1 MARQKLSWKLPDAV
15 YWPALANSVMAR
27 TKLSDRGCLEFQGF
41 RVPNKGYGQVGIKPP
56 SGRTAANEHTHRVVY
71 RGLRGLIPEGWDVCH
86 TCDNPPCCNPLHLFA
101 APRVANL
108 IDMRNKGR
116 NRQTQKT
123 HCPKGHSYAEHGVP
137 KPGHPTWRMCSICE
151 VARQASPKYREQARL
166 WRQKR
171 RAQLKAHAQQHG
183 AGDASNG

>member
-1 MARQKLSWKLPDAV
+1 MMARQKLSWTLPDAE

-27 TKLSDRGCLEFQGF
+27 TKPNDRGCLEFQGF
-41 RVPNKGYGQVGIKPP
+41 RVPNKGYGQIGVKPRA
-56 SGRTAANEHTHRVVY
+56 GRSSANEHTHRVAY
-71 RGLRGLIPEGWDVCH
+71 RGLRGPIPEGWDVCH

-123 HCPKGHSYAEHGVP
+123 HCPKGHSYAEHGGV
-137 KPGHPTWRMCSICE
+137 KAGQPTWRVCKQCE
-151 VARQASPKYREQARL
+151 RERFASPGYKAWARGYRKE
-166 WRQKR
+166 R
-171 RAQLKAHAQQHG
+171 RAKLKAERCG
-183 AGDASNG
+183 MGKPE